1 MDPVDAALL
10 QMAILLLILG
20 TAAVTGLVVVL
31 VGVRRFL
38 DDGRLAPLGH

>member
-1 MDPVDAALL
+1 MDAALL

-20 TAAVTGLVVVL
+20 TAAVNGLVVF

-38 DDGRLAPLGH
+38 VDGRLALPRY